1 MDTSRKVSV
10 IIPLY
15 NQAEFVSET
24 IESILNQTYKNYE
37 IVVVNDASTD
47 NSLEVVSKYAQHI
60 KAIITHPVNRGLPA
74 TRNTAIKNS
83 TGELILPLD
92 SDDKIDPT
100 HLEKT
105 TAAMVDGVG
114 LVSTWLHIEPTQ
126 EMREQN
132 HWPHHSGHPGSG
144 YPIFPPT
151 REQIL
156 NGNCLCVCSM
166 FRRRVW
172 EEVGG
177 YPEEMNRGSEDWAF
191 WAKIVCNTNWK
202 VAVVPEHLFHY
213 RVHPKSMCRSVHMA
227 PFQESLARIRAMCN
241 A

>member
-24 IESILNQTYKNYE
+24 IESVLAQTYKNYE
-37 IVVVNDASTD
+37 SVIVNDASTD
-47 NSLEVVSKYAQHI
+47 NSLEVAKRYMPHVKVLSNPQ
-60 KAIITHPVNRGLPA
+60 NMGLPA
-74 TRNTAIKNS
+74 TRNAAIRNS
-83 TGELILPLD
+83 DGELILPLD

-105 TAAMVDGVG
+105 TAAMVDDVG
-114 LVSTWLHIEPTQ
+114 LVSTWLHIEPTE
-126 EMREQN
+126 EMRKQN
-132 HWPHHSGHPGSG
+132 HWPGPSGHPGSG

-156 NGNCLCVCSM
+156 KGNCLCVCSM
-166 FRRRVW
+166 MRRVVW

-177 YPEEMNRGSEDWAF
+177 YPEEMNRGSEDWAM
-191 WAKIVCNTNWK
+191 WSKIVCNTNWK
-202 VAVVPEHLFHY
+202 VVVVPEHLFHY
-213 RVHPKSMCRSVHMA
+213 RVHPKSMCRSKHMA
-227 PFQESLARIRAMCN
+227 PFEESRERIRKMCG